1 MSNSQTQEARSE
13 QSAEQRRRKRKERA
27 AQSRAPEPKDIVSGA
42 GQPLDPGVRREMEE
56 QLGHDLSRVR
66 LHTGRDAGQLTD
78 LLGADAVAVGQDV
91 FFREGAFKPGTDEGR
106 RLLAHELLHTVQN
119 PHGLGT
125 LRAGRDLGA
134 VSLPQQAIERE
145 AESAA
150 QDLLR
155 PETAR
160 AEESAPDIEEGQATP
175 GWLRYATLDAD
186 RMRAEAVDPATLVDR
201 LANNVLRSLRGD
213 PSDASGRVRLQ
224 LGRMSDQLAD
234 NVVDRLERRL
244 LTSEYERLLDLFEQS
259 GTTGP
264 LELQPADVPLP
275 EVDLFA
281 ELGVERVEWKR
292 KQESAGGTKEKRAA
306 DAREER
312 KDAKD
317 RDEKAGSKRSR
328 AQSDAATED
337 QEAAQRKD
345 QEDERNASRQRAKEE
360 QQQED
365 EQAAGDRERVDEAA
379 DRRTEGRQEGAEQA
393 KEERKEQRE
402 REEADPQQASA
413 PGADKRRR
421 RDEQTQP
428 AAGSKREELDP
439 KAKAQ
444 PGPVRPEKVDE
455 RGEQRDSALSEHG
468 LHEKDEH
475 EDDVRE
481 EEKPLGLE
489 AGADGEIE
497 SRDENGGKA
506 GEAKPEPSI
515 KPEDHLPDA
524 DLDLSAVPTAEQL
537 KPGDSEPSVP
547 SFPTPPPTKAEKIE
561 REREQNEQE
570 QDEDAAG
577 PEAKAPGQDEG
588 PVEGEAPQP
597 EGGPVAQA
605 EDRSA
610 KDLQATEKPLDQE
623 VGPDPAT
630 EDKERP
636 EPEAE
641 KPDPAQEQEQ
651 EQAKEPDGADSERDQ
666 DEEPDAQEG
675 SQAARAGADSG
686 ARTADGA
693 QTAAAPATPSV
704 TAASAPAPV
713 SKPAGAQTPKT
724 SAEDRNPSP
733 AARRAAAPP
742 KSEREAPRAKSQ
754 VPQESTP
761 APAPRGP
768 VGGSEKGPGPT
779 TAAGPGAA
787 PSAAQAAVSPAAER
801 AGGAGQS
808 AGAAAPQPEASLEK
822 DGGGCAPPE
831 PAAEKDDGGGGS
843 CGGGGEAAPE
853 EKEQEAPDVSGQDPK
868 AAVQTVSKLAPD
880 QAAAAMPG
888 VDQAA
893 DKKVGEEQQRL
904 DAAPPTRE
912 RPSGAP
918 QTRSAPPVAAPVAAQ
933 VTGKVEKIGPEN
945 QGDKQKAKGSDKA
958 EGAKPSAPPPPPP
971 AVPTEG
977 LSEAEAQNVEAAAD
991 AVPTTDP
998 ALENKTVGPAPKIRL
1013 EGASDPTRT
1022 DDQQKALKEKQSDIQ
1037 SAGREDAAKPMGED
1051 QIFPD
1056 APQEQLTGK
1065 ASGAGG
1071 GKGGALRAMSPPKAG
1086 VGKVAA
1092 EEKGGE
1098 IQGAAGQAQ
1107 GDLAAKE
1114 QEQRQGEQQA
1124 KQDKQAEIDREVA
1137 QNSDKQTAE
1146 RGKVARETQVQRE
1159 QWRTEQDK
1167 QVEDADKES
1176 DEEHTAKNKEIT
1188 KARDDKDKE
1197 VDDRKGKDNESI
1209 DKERENAEKEAE
1221 KKKEEEKPSGGF
1233 FGMLADAVGDFFKGL
1248 LEAVTAV
1255 FEAARAAVNGI
1266 IDKFKEFAN
1275 AAIDF
1280 VRDLAISAINAL
1292 ADALIA
1298 IGDVLLAA
1306 FPELRDK
1313 FRNAIEGM
1321 RDAAISKVNELAD
1334 GLKKAVNSLLD
1345 ALAAGLNKL
1354 LDVLE
1359 AGLKGVI
1366 KAFQAVIEGAIKFAQ
1381 AAIEALGKF
1390 AALIA
1395 DIAPDPGGWIA
1406 KAGSAA
1412 KTGISDHLWGAIK
1425 VAVKRWF
1432 DTKVEGILGLG
1443 KAVINVLV
1451 KGCVSL
1457 KQIGK
1462 MAWDAIIASLP
1473 MMIAS
1478 LVIEKVVSMIMPA
1491 AGAILTIVQGL
1502 MAAWQ
1507 SISSILAAFSK
1518 FWAYLKAVKAGP
1530 AACLFAEAV
1539 AAGVVALLDFIA
1551 NFLMIRLSS
1560 ATKGVGKRL
1569 QGMAQKITDGL
1580 KRTGK
1585 GAKQAAGDAVNNA
1598 RGALRNANQ
1607 KVAAPGAAAPRPKG
1621 APSPGP
1627 KAPVK
1632 PKDTATPKGPAKKP
1646 DAAETKPDTA
1656 AKPAQD
1662 KTSDNKSQAPSKK
1675 KKEIDGPKPTR
1686 PKKPKSPAAKAL
1698 AKAKGAVKSAVKK
1711 AGNAAKTLGR
1721 KLKKTKVGKA
1731 LKNSA
1736 SKLRNLFRKKK
1747 DRLRDDKK
1755 RQHEQKRQNQ
1765 DRRRKDEKSKESKE
1779 VRLQKIAARIR
1790 PQVTRMLDKGVRR
1803 PVLRAALA
1811 AMRLWYRLTDL
1822 GVNGGGRF
1830 HIDARLNPLL
1840 EVAKGLSMEG
1850 TELGDALDAMV
1861 AKLTDMQKTRDQ
1873 GTAMGPPT
1881 GSRRPGRTASAQ
1893 TSGLGMLRN
1902 AGQSPMVPKTH
1913 EILTL
1918 AGPNAQA
1925 HSPALGLNQ
1934 QQPTFGNVKLTPAN
1948 TVVPPAY
1955 ADEVDALGQSSAQE
1969 AGQGVLDVQAGT
1981 RTGGLWGANAADLSP
1996 DDIAKLNRYGLMGV
2010 LLGRIETGRS
2020 PFAAVPNLSVAAA
2033 SARGGQHIAQSLA
2046 GLPLSGRKGD
2056 YGTTSPDKN
2065 KGGAA
2070 AGRDLEALLGFRRGA
2085 GLDTFLDDALKSQSL
2100 TTSGLVIPSNL
2111 GQANEG
2117 NRMFSPQQ
2125 PELSKV
2131 AAQFKLSPKF
2141 VRDTFGI
2148 ESGRGVKG
2156 LWEDVG
2162 NQVKNKVEPQPSG
2175 AAEEV
2180 LRRMAASMKIWAD
2193 SMDLDFSSEQDKRKA
2208 QGEFLVKVWDEMRG
2222 QLGLPDDAAFRAR
2235 LKRG

>member
-1 MSNSQTQEARSE
+1 MSNAQAQDARSE

-27 AQSRAPEPKDIVSGA
+27 AKSRTPEPKDIVSGA
-42 GQPLDPGVRREMEE
+42 GQPLDPGVRRELEE

-150 QDLLR
+150 QDLVR
-155 PETAR
+155 PEAAR
-160 AEESAPDIEEGQATP
+160 AEGAAPEVEEGQATP

-234 NVVDRLERRL
+234 KVVDRLERRL
-244 LTSEYERLLDLFEQS
+244 LTSEYEQLLDLFEES

-264 LELQPADVPLP
+264 LELQPAEVPLP

-292 KQESAGGTKEKRAA
+292 KQETAGGTKEKRAA
-306 DAREER
+306 DAREEQ

-337 QEAAQRKD
+337 QEAAQRKE
-345 QEDERNASRQRAKEE
+345 QEDERNASRQRAQEE

-379 DRRTEGRQEGAEQA
+379 DRRTEGHQEGAEQA

-455 RGEQRDSALSEHG
+455 RAEQRDSALSEHG

-497 SRDENGGKA
+497 GRDEKGGKA
-506 GEAKPEPSI
+506 AEAEPEPSI
-515 KPEDHLPDA
+515 KPEDHLPDT

-588 PVEGEAPQP
+588 PVEGEAPPP

-610 KDLQATEKPLDQE
+610 KDLQETEKPLDQE

-641 KPDPAQEQEQ
+641 KPDPAQEQEK
-651 EQAKEPDGADSERDQ
+651 EQAKEPDAAEDERDP
-666 DEEPDAQEG
+666 DEPTDVREETPAAQAGTEPG
-675 SQAARAGADSG
+675 S
-686 ARTADGA
+686 RTADGA
-693 QTAAAPATPSV
+693 QPAAASV
-704 TAASAPAPV
+704 TAAAVTPAPV
-713 SKPAGAQTPKT
+713 RKPAGAQTPKT
-724 SAEDRNPSP
+724 PAEDRNPSP

-742 KSEREAPRAKSQ
+742 KPEREAPKAKSQ
-754 VPQESTP
+754 VPQESAA

-787 PSAAQAAVSPAAER
+787 PSVGQAAVSPAAEQT
-801 AGGAGQS
+801 GGPGQS
-808 AGAAAPQPEASLEK
+808 AGAAAPRPEASLEK

-918 QTRSAPPVAAPVAAQ
+918 QTRSAPPEAAPAAAQ
-933 VTGKVEKIGPEN
+933 VSGKVEKIGPEN

-958 EGAKPSAPPPPPP
+958 EGEKPTAPPPPPP

-991 AVPTTDP
+991 AVPTRDP

-1037 SAGREDAAKPMGED
+1037 STGREDAAKPMGED

-1065 ASGAGG
+1065 ASGGGG

-1137 QNSDKQTAE
+1137 QNTEKQTGE

-1159 QWRTEQDK
+1159 QWRAEQDK
-1167 QVEDADKES
+1167 HVEDADKQS
-1176 DEEHTAKNKEIT
+1176 DEEHTAKNKEIV
-1188 KARDDKDKE
+1188 KARDEKDKE

-1313 FRNAIEGM
+1313 FRNAIEGL
-1321 RDAAISKVNELAD
+1321 RDAAIAKVNELAD
-1334 GLKKAVNSLLD
+1334 GLKKAVNALLD

-1359 AGLKGVI
+1359 AGLKAVI

-1425 VAVKRWF
+1425 VAVKQWF

-1607 KVAAPGAAAPRPKG
+1607 KVGAPGAAAPKPKG

-1632 PKDTATPKGPAKKP
+1632 PKDTATPKGPAKPDPATAKP
-1646 DAAETKPDTA
+1646 KDAAPAKQDGPGKDRTQEPAKDRTPD
-1656 AKPAQD
+1656 KDQGPAGG
-1662 KTSDNKSQAPSKK
+1662 KTPDSPTPKK
-1675 KKEIDGPKPTR
+1675 KKEIEGPKPTK
-1686 PKKPKSPAAKAL
+1686 PKKPKSPARKAL
-1698 AKAKGAVKSAVKK
+1698 SKAKGAVKSALKK
-1711 AGNAAKTLGR
+1711 VGNAAKTLGN
-1721 KLKKTKVGKA
+1721 KLKKSKLGKS

-1736 SKLRNLFRKKK
+1736 AKLRDQFKKKK
-1747 DRLRDDKK
+1747 DRLRDDKR
-1755 RQHEQKRQNQ
+1755 RQHEQKKQQQ
-1765 DRRRKDEKSKESKE
+1765 DQRRKDEKSKESKAA
-1779 VRLQKIAARIR
+1779 RLRKIVARIR
-1790 PQVTRMLDKGVRR
+1790 PKIVSLLQRGLYEPVFNA
-1803 PVLRAALA
+1803 VLRGMRVWNRLTSLAPVGDDDFSLVAALNPQERVTDA
-1811 AMRLWYRLTDL
+1811 HFDLFDIGPDDEVATAIRRGIEARIGNRQIRRLTDAKA
-1822 GVNGGGRF
+1822 
-1830 HIDARLNPLL
+1830 ICD
-1840 EVAKGLSMEG
+1840 EVAKEVLNAEQQGKR
-1850 TELGDALDAMV
+1850 
-1861 AKLTDMQKTRDQ
+1861 AKAKK
-1873 GTAMGPPT
+1873 
-1881 GSRRPGRTASAQ
+1881 GS
-1893 TSGLGMLRN
+1893 
-1902 AGQSPMVPKTH
+1902 
-1913 EILTL
+1913 
-1918 AGPNAQA
+1918 
-1925 HSPALGLNQ
+1925 
-1934 QQPTFGNVKLTPAN
+1934 
-1948 TVVPPAY
+1948 
-1955 ADEVDALGQSSAQE
+1955 
-1969 AGQGVLDVQAGT
+1969 
-1981 RTGGLWGANAADLSP
+1981 
-1996 DDIAKLNRYGLMGV
+1996 
-2010 LLGRIETGRS
+2010 
-2020 PFAAVPNLSVAAA
+2020 
-2033 SARGGQHIAQSLA
+2033 
-2046 GLPLSGRKGD
+2046 
-2056 YGTTSPDKN
+2056 
-2065 KGGAA
+2065 
-2070 AGRDLEALLGFRRGA
+2070 
-2085 GLDTFLDDALKSQSL
+2085 
-2100 TTSGLVIPSNL
+2100 
-2111 GQANEG
+2111 
-2117 NRMFSPQQ
+2117 
-2125 PELSKV
+2125 
-2131 AAQFKLSPKF
+2131 
-2141 VRDTFGI
+2141 
-2148 ESGRGVKG
+2148 RGVKAG
-2156 LWEDVG
+2156 KGRKDDKAAADSTQAKLVWDPKDVSD
-2162 NQVKNKVEPQPSG
+2162 KVESQPDHVVLSLEREREKNPRW
-2175 AAEEV
+2175 AIAEFRKE
-2180 LRRMAASMKIWAD
+2180 
-2193 SMDLDFSSEQDKRKA
+2193 KRYREISK
-2208 QGEFLVKVWDEMRG
+2208 QGEQTLFMDSRGGEYVLDANNTLVPRYVDRNISARDLQRRPEPGKRG
-2222 QLGLPDDAAFRAR
+2222 LVARNPDAAFDIPGHVGGKEQTPFISTTKKKGAKITNSNRSEQLGGQYGRVRIDLLQVAPKNIFD
-2235 LKRG
+2235 LTKRENQSLWQLSNPKTPKMEQALQDVVRTQEVLVKGEIPGAAIVEFIKAQ